1 MACTKTSGRG
11 AAMTEPASTS
21 ARKVEATAAADAA
34 RDSGEQP
41 KAVVHLTPG
50 ERATRGKAARAE
62 VPRSSHAVWE
72 APSGRPDPVGL
83 LEEQGESRVQELVP
97 IRYGR
102 MLASPFAFYRGAA
115 YLMASD
121 LASTPRSGFV
131 VQACGDAHVSNFG
144 LFGSPERELLFDIND
159 FDETNPGPWEWDVK
173 RLAASLAIAGRN
185 NGFTDKERAEVV
197 LRATGGYRTAMREFA
212 AMRNLEVWYA
222 HGRMEEGLPRVKAL
236 LDKKNLK
243 EADRVV
249 TKAKTKD
256 SLEAFAKLTRVVD
269 GERRIISEP
278 PLIVPIEEL
287 LPPDQAE
294 EFLETIHGLIR
305 AYRRTLQGDRK
316 HLLEDFRFSHLAR
329 KVVGVGSVGT
339 RAWIALMLGR
349 DDQDPL
355 FLQAKEAQASV
366 LEPFVG
372 KSRYANHG
380 QRVVEGQRLMQA
392 ASDIFLGWNRV
403 SGIDGVTRDF
413 YLRQLRD
420 WKGSW
425 APEAMVPEVM
435 SLYGGMCGWTLARA
449 HARSGDRVAIAS
461 YLGGSDA
468 FDRAI
473 VSFSEAYADQNDRDY
488 AALQTAVKAN
498 KIKATFDV

>member
-1 MACTKTSGRG
+1 VALL
-11 AAMTEPASTS
+11 
-21 ARKVEATAAADAA
+21 D
-34 RDSGEQP
+34 EQA
-41 KAVVHLTPG
+41 K
-50 ERATRGKAARAE
+50 
-62 VPRSSHAVWE
+62 
-72 APSGRPDPVGL
+72 
-83 LEEQGESRVQELVP
+83 SRVQELVP

-121 LASTPRSGFV
+121 LASTPRSGLM

-144 LFGSPERELLFDIND
+144 LFGSPERALVFDIND
-159 FDETNPGPWEWDVK
+159 FDETAPGPWEWDVK

-185 NGFTDKERAEVV
+185 NGFADKERADVV
-197 LRATGGYRTAMREFA
+197 RSSTAAYRSAMREFA
-212 AMRNLEVWYA
+212 GLRNLEVWYA
-222 HGRMEEGLPRVKAL
+222 HAQVEAGLPRMQAM

-243 EADRVV
+243 EAERTVA
-249 TKAKTKD
+249 KARTKD
-256 SLEAFAKLTRVVD
+256 SMEAFAKLTHVVD

-287 LPPDQAE
+287 LSPDQTTQ
-294 EFLETIHGLIR
+294 FQDTMHGLIR
-305 AYRRTLQGDRK
+305 SYRRTLLGDRK
-316 HLLEDFRFSHLAR
+316 HLLEDFRFEHIAR

-339 RAWIALMLGR
+339 RAWIILMLGR

-366 LEPFVG
+366 LESFVG
-372 KSRYANHG
+372 KSRFANHG

-392 ASDIFLGWNRV
+392 ASDIFLGWDRV
-403 SGIDGVTRDF
+403 SGIDGVSRDF

-425 APEAMVPEVM
+425 APEAMVPQVM
-435 SLYGGMCGWTLARA
+435 SVYGQMCAWTLARA
-449 HARSGDRVAIAS
+449 HARSGDRIAIAS
-461 YLGGSDA
+461 YLGGSGA

-473 VSFSEAYADQNDRDY
+473 VSFAEAYADQNDRDY
-488 AALQTAVKAN
+488 AALSAAAKAGRVKAT
-498 KIKATFDV
+498 IGV

>member
-1 MACTKTSGRG
+1 MNGPTFTSPRSKTKKTNTPV
-11 AAMTEPASTS
+11 ATTDIDQAEEPTQ
-21 ARKVEATAAADAA
+21 TTNL
-34 RDSGEQP
+34 
-41 KAVVHLTPG
+41 VVHLTPA
-50 ERATRGKAARAE
+50 ERAARGKAARAE
-62 VPRSSHAVWE
+62 VPRSSHAGWD

-83 LEEQGESRVQELVP
+83 LEEQAKSRVQDLVP

-121 LASTPRSGFV
+121 LASTPRSGLI
-131 VQACGDAHVSNFG
+131 VQVCGDAHVSNFG

-159 FDETNPGPWEWDVK
+159 FDETAHGPWEWDVK

-185 NGFTDKERAEVV
+185 NGFADKERTEVV
-197 LRATGGYRTAMREFA
+197 RDAVGAYRSAMRGFA
-212 AMRNLEVWYA
+212 AMGNLEVWYA
-222 HGRMEEGLPRVKAL
+222 HARVQQGLPGLQAM

-243 EADRVV
+243 AAERVV
-249 TKAKTKD
+249 TKARTKD
-256 SLEAFAKLTRVVD
+256 SLEAFAKLTHIVD
-269 GERRIISEP
+269 GELRIISEP
-278 PLIVPIEEL
+278 PLIVPVEEL
-287 LPPDQAE
+287 LPPDDAAK
-294 EFLETIHGLIR
+294 FLETLHDLIR
-305 AYRRTLQGDRK
+305 SYRRTLQGDRK
-316 HLLEDFRFSHLAR
+316 HLLEDFRFVHLAR

-339 RAWIALMLGR
+339 RAWIVLMLGR
-349 DDQDPL
+349 DGQDPL

-392 ASDIFLGWNRV
+392 SSDIFLGWNRLA
-403 SGIDGVTRDF
+403 GFDGVVRDF
-413 YLRQLRD
+413 YIRQLRD

-425 APEAMVPEVM
+425 APEAMVPQVM
-435 SLYGGMCGWTLARA
+435 NVYGQMCGWTLARA

-461 YLGGSDA
+461 YVGNSDA

-473 VSFSEAYADQNDRDY
+473 ASFSEAYADQNERDY
-488 AALQTAVKAN
+488 DALKAAVKADR
-498 KIKATFDV
+498 IEATIEV